1 MPANISLSYAE
12 IERVSNLLDT
22 SVEQTLV
29 PRMEEAKAE
38 VDTLLETSLVL
49 TEASP
54 ALQTQYEKFTGALKD
69 ATQSIKDYAEQFRQ
83 IMNSIKDMDHDLAEK
98 VRSNG

>member
-1 MPANISLSYAE
+1 MPANISLSYGE
-12 IERVSNLLDT
+12 IERVSNLLDS
-22 SVEQTLV
+22 SVEHTLV

-38 VDTLLETSLVL
+38 VDTLLETALVL

-54 ALQTQYEKFTGALKD
+54 ALQTQYEKFTGSLKD

-83 IMNSIKDMDHDLAEK
+83 IMNSIKDMDHGLAEK